1 MLGSKTR
8 QDTMVLALGQTWV
21 ASFFPPAGGMFP
33 PGTTAECVIS
43 DPAGSVLA
51 EWEPAIISE
60 ARIDFITAAAQ
71 CDPIPAGAYYL
82 VTAHYPALGPRPP
95 IDDHLSRGSVVRDD
109 NPTPLAG
116 ALLTT
121 APALSFIDEMAG
133 PAVDPNWVKV
143 AGQGNLK
150 IFDNSPWSLPNGMAG
165 DSLLYTKAAA
175 RWRVQ
180 TNSDAAKAEF
190 QVITSKINPGK
201 TTVILSS
208 NQAMTSWVGFQIHTA
223 TADWYP
229 DANIVIGTSPTEY
242 TVVET
247 GDNSLSS
254 NGRYTFLYDPL
265 ADEYLAYKESNFSH
279 PLRRWVDEDHVIPHG
294 NGYRFPA
301 VLFES
306 DYLTSG
312 VMLSG
317 WSVKDN

>member
-1 MLGSKTR
+1 MMLGSKTR

-21 ASFFPPAGGMFP
+21 AAFYPPAGGTFP
-33 PGTTAECVIS
+33 PGTTAECVIT

-51 EWEPAIISE
+51 EWEPAIITE
-60 ARIDFITAAAQ
+60 GRIDFITAAAE
-71 CDPIPAGAYYL
+71 CDPIPAGAYYR

-116 ALLTT
+116 PQATEAALTFVD
-121 APALSFIDEMAG
+121 AMAG
-133 PAVDPNWVKV
+133 PAVNPSWVKIG
-143 AGQGNLK
+143 GQGNLK
-150 IFDNSPWSLPNGMAG
+150 IFDNSLYSLPNGMAG

-180 TNSDAAKAEF
+180 TSGDAVKAEF
-190 QVITSKINPGK
+190 SVITSKINPGK

-208 NQAMTSWVGFQIHTA
+208 NQAMTSWVGFQIRTA
-223 TADWYP
+223 TTTWQPTAD
-229 DANIVIGTSPTEY
+229 IVRGTSPTDY
-242 TVVET
+242 TVVAT
-247 GDNSLSS
+247 GANSLSS
-254 NGRYTFLYDPL
+254 NGRYTFIYDPL
-265 ADEYLAYKESNFSH
+265 ADEYLAYKENDFSA
-279 PLRRWVDEDHVIPHG
+279 PLRRWPDVGHEIPHG

-306 DYLTSG
+306 DLLTSG